1 MDPAHIVRMED
12 PDMNT
17 ARTLITTL
25 VLGGLAAGP
34 ALADTDSLPRASK
47 QESIGIGSGLVV
59 GALAAGPVGAILGAA
74 TGALLGDRLHR
85 DHTTMT
91 GLESALA
98 EARTREGHLDARVA
112 ALSDELGVRERMLH
126 DLEQTTARIGESVQF
141 SVPFRTSEAS
151 LPPEV
156 VNRLARLG
164 RVLVELGDVEIQVE
178 GHADARGEDRVNLAL
193 SAARAETVRAVLLDA
208 GLASEQVHTIAHGST
223 EARADADD
231 PEGLAF
237 DRRVDIQLVLNTQTG
252 RFARR
257 D

>member
-1 MDPAHIVRMED
+1 MKTVC
-12 PDMNT
+12 
-17 ARTLITTL
+17 TLITTL
-25 VLGGLAAGP
+25 MLGGLAAGP
-34 ALADTDSLPRASK
+34 ALADSDAPPRASK
-47 QESIGIGSGLVV
+47 QESIGIGGGLVV

-74 TGALLGDRLHR
+74 TGALLGDRMHR
-85 DHTTMT
+85 DQVAMT

-98 EARTREGHLDARVA
+98 EAQTREGHLDARVA
-112 ALSDELGVRERMLH
+112 ALHDELGVRERMLR
-126 DLEQTTARIGESVQF
+126 DLEQTTARIGETVQF

-178 GHADARGEDRVNLAL
+178 GHADARGEERVNLAL

-208 GLASEQVHTIAHGST
+208 GLAGEQVQTIAHGSA
-223 EARADADD
+223 EARAAADD
-231 PEGLAF
+231 PDGLAF
-237 DRRVDIQLVLNTQTG
+237 DRRVDIRLVLDPTTG